1 MSCPKLVDILD
12 DVTWNGEVIV
22 KGAPDDALR
31 LLNLNV
37 VNRETRFNSS
47 CYEVFN

>member
-12 DVTWNGEVIV
+12 DVTWKGEVMV

-31 LLNLNV
+31 LLNLNL
-37 VNRETRFNSS
+37 VNMETRFNSS